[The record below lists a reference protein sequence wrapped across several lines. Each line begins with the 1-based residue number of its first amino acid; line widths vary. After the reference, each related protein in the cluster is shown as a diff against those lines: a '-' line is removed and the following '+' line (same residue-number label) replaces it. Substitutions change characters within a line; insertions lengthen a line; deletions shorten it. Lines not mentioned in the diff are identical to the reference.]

1 MPKATFEQQEQVINS
16 AKKNIKYDTK
26 EFTLELLHSKFN
38 RQIEDGVTNEISIP
52 FYQRNFVWDDK
63 KQSRF
68 IESLLLGLPIP
79 AMVFSEVEDGVM
91 EVVDGSQRIR
101 TINNFLNNTLK
112 LKGLEKLFELN
123 GLSFNEFSSSIK
135 RKIKNKTVRT
145 VLLFDMEDDVLDIS
159 QELFDRL
166 NTGGTPLTNIE
177 IIKGSK
183 NGKFMDFIFENC
195 SKNSSLQELSIFT
208 PSDKKRGYKE
218 EFLIKY
224 FAFSDSMDFYTSLND
239 YLDNY
244 LDMKNDDFE
253 DDIVQDKYL
262 EQFINMLSFIKDNNL
277 VNDKVRTINKKNRL
291 LAIYIGTTLALKEDD
306 SLIGQKIKID
316 IFIDKFIS
324 NAHSSGFSKLKE
336 NVELV
341 KNIILAR

>member
-1 MPKATFEQQEQVINS
+1 MPKATFEQQEEVINS

-38 RQIEDGVTNEISIP
+38 RQIEDGISNEISIP
-52 FYQRNFVWDDK
+52 FYQRNFVWSKDS
-63 KQSRF
+63 QSRF
-68 IESLLLGLPIP
+68 IESILLGLPIP

-101 TINNFLNNTLK
+101 TIDNFLNDTLK
-112 LKGLEKLFELN
+112 LKGLEKLSELN

-135 RKIKNKTVRT
+135 RKIKNKTVRA
-145 VLLFDMEDDVLDIS
+145 VVLFDMEEDTLDIS

-166 NTGGTPLTNIE
+166 NTGGTPLTGME
-177 IIKGSK
+177 IRKSYK
-183 NGKFMDFIFENC
+183 NGKFIDFIYNNC
-195 SKNSSLQELSIFT
+195 SKSSSLIDLTCFT
-208 PSDKKRGYKE
+208 NSDNKRGYKE

-224 FAFSDSMDFYTSLND
+224 FAFSDSMDLDTSLND

-244 LDMKNDDFE
+244 LDTKNSDFE
-253 DDIVQDKYL
+253 DDTIEDKYL
-262 EQFINMLSFIKDNNL
+262 EQFKNMLSFVKKNNL
-277 VNDKVRTINKKNRL
+277 VNAHVRAINKKNRL
-291 LAIYIGTTLALKEDD
+291 LAIYIGTTLALKEDVTLID
-306 SLIGQKIKID
+306 ATISLD
-316 IFIDKFIS
+316 IFTNEFIDK
-324 NAHSSGFSKLKE
+324 AKSSGFNNLRE

>member
-1 MPKATFEQQEQVINS
+1 MQKATFEEQQEAINT

-38 RQIEDGVTNEISIP
+38 RQIEDGVSNEISIP
-52 FYQRNFVWDDK
+52 FYQRNFVWDEE

-101 TINNFLNNTLK
+101 TIDNFLKDTLK
-112 LKGLEKLFELN
+112 LKGLEKLSELN
-123 GLSFNEFSSSIK
+123 GLSYSEFSSSIK
-135 RKIKNKTVRT
+135 RKIRNKTVRA

-166 NTGGTPLTNIE
+166 NTGGIPLTNIE

-195 SKNSSLQELSIFT
+195 SKNITLQELSLFMS
-208 PSDKKRGYKE
+208 SDEKRGYKE

-224 FAFSDSMDFYTSLND
+224 FAFSDSMEFAISLND

-244 LDMKNDDFE
+244 IDNKNNDFKDDTLE
-253 DDIVQDKYL
+253 DEYL
-262 EQFINMLSFIKDNNL
+262 TQFKNMLSFVKDNNL
-277 VNDKVRTINKKNRL
+277 VNDKVRTINKKTRL
-291 LAIYIGTTLALKEDD
+291 LAIYIATTLALKEDN

-316 IFIDKFIS
+316 IFVDKFIS

-341 KNIILAR
+341 KKIILAR